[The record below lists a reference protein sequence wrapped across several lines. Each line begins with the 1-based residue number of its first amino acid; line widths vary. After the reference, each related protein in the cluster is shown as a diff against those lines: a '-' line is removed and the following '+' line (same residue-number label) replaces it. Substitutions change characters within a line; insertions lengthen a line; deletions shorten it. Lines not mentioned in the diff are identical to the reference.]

1 MRSDAQI
8 GMKCK
13 CFAMVCI
20 FGKFQ
25 KLYLKCCTILQVL
38 SNNPNNLKALYRRGQ
53 AYKELG
59 QLKVINSVWIVTN
72 ILDFPI
78 FMVMNVLLY
87 ILK

>member
-1 MRSDAQI
+1 VRSDAQI
-8 GMKCK
+8 GMKSK
-13 CFAMVCI
+13 CFTMVCI

-25 KLYLKCCTILQVL
+25 KLHLNYCAILQVL

-59 QLKVINSVWIVTN
+59 QLKVINSMWIVTN

-78 FMVMNVLLY
+78 FMVMNVLLC
-87 ILK
+87 ILN